1 MIKNM
6 TNLLECPVCLI
17 IFKEPRILTECGHT
31 FCDKCIS
38 DIINKKNSE
47 KIICP
52 ICNKKSTINSD
63 LKNKTFKINF
73 LIQDILDEY
82 EKYDINTNISKSA
95 PSSCLNDFNIDEP
108 AFEELKSYDNSLGVR
123 KNQNKINIDIPS
135 NKDNNESDD
144 DESVCCG
151 RYSRSCGIITRQI

>member
-1 MIKNM
+1 MS
-6 TNLLECPVCLI
+6 NLLECPVCLI

-38 DIINKKNSE
+38 DIINKKKSE

-52 ICNKKSTINSD
+52 ICNKKSTINLD

-82 EKYDINTNISKSA
+82 EKYDDNISKSA
-95 PSSCLNDFNIDEP
+95 PSSCLNDFNIDVQ
-108 AFEELKSYDNSLGVR
+108 AFEELGSYNNSICVN
-123 KNQNKINIDIPS
+123 KNTIDISS

-144 DESVCCG
+144 DDDESGCCG
-151 RYSRSCGIITRQI
+151 RYSRSCGMIARQI